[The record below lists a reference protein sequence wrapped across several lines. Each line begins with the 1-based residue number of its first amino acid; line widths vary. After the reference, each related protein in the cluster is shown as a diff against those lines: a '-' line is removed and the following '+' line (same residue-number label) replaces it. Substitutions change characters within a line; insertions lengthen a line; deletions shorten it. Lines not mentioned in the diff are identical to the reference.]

1 MSFFAPP
8 ALEEFRPRRCIRAEE
23 AVTPHERML
32 RAWHFAILRFAVTLD
47 NSDRLNVLAVAQELD
62 RSGRKERE
70 REFHFFRRTSAGLC
84 HAILNHDET
93 GSAILRNYL
102 AQMGE
107 HRLKQ
112 AFAAT
117 VGMPEPN
124 ATPMR
129 RRSKQDQYL
138 FRGLPPRNVQA

>member
-1 MSFFAPP
+1 MSFLAPP
-8 ALEEFRPRRCIRAEE
+8 ALDEFRPRRCSPAEE

-32 RAWHFAILRFAVTLD
+32 RAWHFAVLRFAVTLD
-47 NSDRLNVLAVAQELD
+47 NADRLNVLAIAQELD

-84 HAILNHDET
+84 HAILNYDET
-93 GSAILRNYL
+93 GSAILRSYL

-112 AFAAT
+112 AFAAAM
-117 VGMPEPN
+117 GIPEPN
-124 ATPMR
+124 VAPMR

-138 FRGLPPRNVQA
+138 FKGLPTRKVRA